1 MSSFQANK
9 IQLKKFFKK
18 ARKKFSIMKT
28 KCENL
33 FTKRQEKNCQIQKN
47 NQCSLTKQTKN
58 SSHFIQE
65 EKILNGFNCKK
76 EKLSALWCH
85 EALLPFQNSRKV
97 KKIISFSEVSL
108 QISRNGQVLILQQH
122 LIKYGCVL
130 PNEIWHIH
138 FEEQRKTFQ
147 NNLMTKQKN

>member
-47 NQCSLTKQTKN
+47 NQCSLTK
-58 SSHFIQE
+58 
-65 EKILNGFNCKK
+65 
-76 EKLSALWCH
+76 
-85 EALLPFQNSRKV
+85 
-97 KKIISFSEVSL
+97 
-108 QISRNGQVLILQQH
+108 
-122 LIKYGCVL
+122 
-130 PNEIWHIH
+130 
-138 FEEQRKTFQ
+138 
-147 NNLMTKQKN
+147 